1 MEGGERR
8 RLKSGD
14 GTLYLYVKS
23 GVGVIVIPAY
33 LLIVI
38 GNNSAAFLL
47 QRISVQD
54 QTEKKK

>member
-14 GTLYLYVKS
+14 GTLYLYGES

-38 GNNSAAFLL
+38 GNNSAAF
-47 QRISVQD
+47 
-54 QTEKKK
+54 